1 MSPDEQNI
9 VGFVKLI
16 ESEPFLFSSSDQ
28 TSLRELVAHLPNDI
42 AQISNAI
49 AEWCKSRNQ
58 ILNSLMP
65 LIANVS
71 KDNDSQTRAVTRKVK
86 SPDPK
91 DYYDILSNAVRVGFP
106 DSTPQQPPNQNPSN
120 SQS

>member
-28 TSLRELVAHLPNDI
+28 TSLRELVANLPHDI
-42 AQISNAI
+42 EQISNAI
-49 AEWCKSRNQ
+49 AEWCKSRNH
-58 ILNSLMP
+58 ILNSIMP

-71 KDNDSQTRAVTRKVK
+71 KDNDSQTRGPARNVK

-91 DYYDILSNAVRVGFP
+91 DYNDMLSNAIRVSFP
-106 DSTPQQPPNQNPSN
+106 NSTPQQPPNQNPSN
-120 SQS
+120 SQP